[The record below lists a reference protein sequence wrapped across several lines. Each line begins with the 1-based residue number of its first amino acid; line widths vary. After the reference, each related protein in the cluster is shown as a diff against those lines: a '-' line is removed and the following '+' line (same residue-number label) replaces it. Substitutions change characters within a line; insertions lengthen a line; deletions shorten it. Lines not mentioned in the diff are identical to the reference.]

1 MPMGRIAP
9 CLNTPRRHSAEEAGH
24 INAEEAQAL
33 VTNADRAC
41 ENLAMSDARK
51 VCPSN
56 SATPNELL
64 AAVIP
69 TFICWHGVR
78 TRTGV
83 RAVSMSAC
91 KSHMRARAL
100 SRARA

>member
-1 MPMGRIAP
+1 M
-9 CLNTPRRHSAEEAGH
+9 
-24 INAEEAQAL
+24 
-33 VTNADRAC
+33 TNADRAC

-56 SATPNELL
+56 SATPKELL

-83 RAVSMSAC
+83 CACFYVCVQVSY
-91 KSHMRARAL
+91 ARAC
-100 SRARA
+100 SRARAHKREHARA